1 VDDRNKRAAECFRR
15 GNEATE
21 KKNWDLAI
29 AMYGGA
35 AKMAPDNL
43 TYRQLLRATTRKKF
57 NDNGTG
63 AGMLAKT
70 KLMSIRSRISSSKK
84 KADWADVDLACEEG
98 LQLNPWDVHLL
109 VEHAEAA
116 IALNR
121 LEIARE
127 SYRLACLGDKPNKDL
142 HKKFADLLE
151 KRAEYDEAIKVW
163 EHIYSL
169 DKLDGE
175 ARSKISALGAAKVT
189 HRGGYTDAEST
200 KDVKVNQGGEKK
212 TTTAYSDYDLKRG
225 GASEGLAPG
234 DSMENDLRQ
243 MIRKEPENL
252 AHYTKLGAYYRKNK
266 QFDEAHEILSK
277 ALQISG
283 NSPDMREQVEDVEL
297 DRMRMNIEL
306 GKEKASKS
314 ENPKDRENVAA
325 LAQELLKREIEVL
338 SSRVERYPQD
348 MNKKLE
354 LASRFMRLQKWVQA
368 IPLLQR
374 ATGDP
379 RLKAKAFLQLG
390 KCFMGDNKWPLARG
404 QFERSIPDLDF
415 NVDPDSF
422 KEGHYYLARVAEKL
436 GDRATAEKHYGEVL
450 VVDYEYKDTCKRLE
464 ELQGGSGAPASIE

>member
-1 VDDRNKRAAECFRR
+1 MDDRNKRAAECFRR

-35 AKMAPDNL
+35 AKMVPDNL

-63 AGMLAKT
+63 AGMLART
-70 KLMSIRSRISSSKK
+70 GLMSIRSRISSAKK
-84 KADWADVDLACEEG
+84 KAAWAEVDLACEEG
-98 LQLNPWDVHLL
+98 LLLNPWDVQLL
-109 VEHAEAA
+109 IDHAEANM
-116 IALNR
+116 ALER
-121 LEIARE
+121 MEIARE
-127 SYRLACLGDKPNKDL
+127 SYRLACLGDKNNKDL

-151 KRAEYDEAIKVW
+151 KRLEFDEAIKVW

-189 HRGGYTDAEST
+189 HKGGYEDAEST
-200 KDVKVNQGGEKK
+200 KDVKVQGEKK

-225 GASEGLAPG
+225 GGGADGLAPG
-234 DSMENDLRQ
+234 ESIENDLRQ

-266 QFDEAHEILSK
+266 QFDEAHEILTK

-297 DRMRMNIEL
+297 DRMKLNIEL
-306 GKEKASKS
+306 GKDKAAKTA
-314 ENPKDRENVAA
+314 NPKDRENVAA

-338 SSRVERYPQD
+338 SARVERYPQD
-348 MNKKLE
+348 MNKKFE
-354 LASRFMRLQKWVQA
+354 LAARFMRLHKWQQA

-390 KCFMGDNKWPLARG
+390 KCFMADKKLPLARG

-422 KEGHYYLARVAEKL
+422 KEGHYYLARVAEEL

-450 VVDYEYKDTCKRLE
+450 VVDYEYKDTCKRIE
-464 ELQGGSGAPASIE
+464 SLQGGTGNQASIE